1 MANRVFDLEGR
12 VGLQDKDF
20 IAKVKRIRNAN
31 KSLKRD
37 MQIQAGTLKPTKEY
51 RDLEKQIMSAE
62 RALEELNKEKAKQA
76 KAHTQ
81 SAEYKALQKDVAAA
95 EAELSRLTA
104 QQQAWASVGVPHDA
118 KWKKLK
124 NEIAQAKAR
133 VDELKTALA
142 APQESA
148 DWDRITT
155 AIDKAEKEIAQYKA
169 QKAQLEASGAS
180 HESILPYSN
189 VRALRDQIAAVRRA
203 AKGNIFPKKDW
214 DATPISRA
222 FKAVGQRMLQIG
234 NIAWKISAPVRKVFR
249 GAAYDSKVFLKGLGR
264 VGAAIGRVGKKLLSL
279 IPIQKRV
286 GKGFSDISKN
296 AAKMKKGAL
305 AGMGV
310 KGLLRYGAAGA
321 AALYAMRMLRQGME
335 NLVNYDT
342 TTMNSLNML
351 KASLDTLK
359 NALATAFAPIFN
371 AIAPAINALINMLS
385 RAATAVAHFTAA
397 LTGQRSVVVAKKA
410 VSGYSGAAAGAAKN
424 SKKANK
430 AAKEYQKTLLGF
442 DQINK
447 LESNNDTGGAGDGG
461 AGGGG
466 GAGGLGGGMFET
478 VPVENQVSDFVKRL
492 KRAWEKADF
501 YWLGALL
508 ADKLNN
514 ALASIPWDKIKKTAS
529 KIGKSIATFLNG
541 FIETADWKLVGKTL
555 AEGINTAFEAL
566 YAFVKNFKF
575 ASLGKAVANFI
586 TGLFS
591 NVDYGKIAATFG
603 HSLAGVVEFASG
615 FLMNINWQGLPTAIF
630 NALLKMI
637 KSIPWSR
644 IAKAVFTFLGAA
656 IGAAAGLAASIVKML
671 GVAIKKAIKGIGK
684 YFKKQVEKEGGNI
697 PKGILAGIKNGLKNI
712 GSWIKNNIFDP
723 FLKGFKSA
731 FGINSPSK
739 KMKEQGEYLISG
751 LLEGVKGKLNDLLAW
766 FGELPEKIKAE
777 IGEIKIDISGKIG
790 DIVGGV
796 SQKIEASVSLV
807 KSGWSTVKDW
817 VTESAGGAYSKAV
830 GLAKDA
836 WTTIRDWVVANTGS
850 AVTKAIGLA
859 KDFGSGITTIA
870 GWLADKMGG
879 VVNKPIGLLE
889 NFGKGVESVSGWLAN
904 RMGGVVNKPIGLL
917 ENFGKGVET
926 VAGWLSKRMG
936 GGVNKSIGLLASFG
950 RGVSSVA
957 GWLSKRMGG
966 AVNKPIG
973 LIANFGRG
981 VTTVAGWLKNR
992 MGGAVNKTINLLKGT
1007 GGKLWDLVFRKQG
1020 GVFAGGRWHPVQQYA
1035 AGGSPGGGQM
1045 FIAREAGPEL
1055 VGTIGGHTAVMNND
1069 QIVASVADGVA
1080 RAVAAVLGG
1089 QSQDVNVYLEGDAG
1103 QIFRVVRKEAKNY
1116 TVATGLSAFPV

>member
-12 VGLQDKDF
+12 VGLQDKNF
-20 IAKVKRIRNAN
+20 IAKVKRIRDAN
-31 KSLKRD
+31 KSLKRE
-37 MQIQAGTLKPTKEY
+37 MQIQAGTLRPTKEY
-51 RDLEKQIMSAE
+51 QNLETQIRSAE
-62 RALEELNKEKAKQA
+62 KALEDLNKEKAKQA

-118 KWKKLK
+118 KWEKLE

-133 VDELKTALA
+133 VDELKNALA

-148 DWDRITT
+148 DWERITA

-222 FKAVGQRMLQIG
+222 FKAVGQRMLQVG

-264 VGAAIGRVGKKLLSL
+264 VGAAIGRVGKRLLSL

-286 GKGFSDISKN
+286 GKGFSDISKSAN
-296 AAKMKKGAL
+296 KMKKGAL
-305 AGMGV
+305 VGLGV

-321 AALYAMRMLRQGME
+321 AALYAVRMLKQGME

-351 KASLDTLK
+351 KASLDTLR

-371 AIAPAINALINMLS
+371 AIAPAISALIDMLS

-430 AAKEYQKTLLGF
+430 AAKDYQKTLLGF

-466 GAGGLGGGMFET
+466 GGGGLGGNMFET
-478 VPVENQVSDFVKRL
+478 VPVESQVSDFVDRL
-492 KRAWEKADF
+492 KKAWEKADF

-508 ADKLNN
+508 ANKLNK
-514 ALASIPWDKIKKTAS
+514 ALEGIPWSKIKKTAA

-541 FIETADWKLVGKTL
+541 FIETANWKLIGKTL
-555 AEGINTAFEAL
+555 AEGINTVFEGL

-575 ASLGKAVANFI
+575 ASLGKAVAHLI
-586 TGLFS
+586 TGFFS
-591 NVDYGKIAATFG
+591 NVDYGKIAATVG
-603 HSLAGVVEFASG
+603 HSIAGVFEFASG
-615 FLMNINWQGLPTAIF
+615 FLMNIDWKNVPMGVF
-630 NALLKMI
+630 NAIMKMV
-637 KSIPWSR
+637 KAIPWAR
-644 IAKAVFTFLGAA
+644 IARAIFTFLGAA
-656 IGAAAGLAASIVKML
+656 IGAAAGLVAGIGKMI
-671 GVAIKKAIKGIGK
+671 GTAIKKAVKGIGK
-684 YFKKQVEKEGGNI
+684 YFKRQIEKEGGNI
-697 PKGILAGIKNGLKNI
+697 PKGLFAGIKNGLKSI
-712 GSWIKNNIFDP
+712 GSWIKKNIFDP
-723 FLKGFKSA
+723 FIKGFKGA
-731 FGINSPSK
+731 FGISSPSK

-751 LLEGVKGKLNDLLAW
+751 LLEGVKGKLDDLLNW
-766 FGELPEKIKAE
+766 FGDLPKKIKE
-777 IGEIKIDISGKIG
+777 KIG
-790 DIVGGV
+790 DISVNVVGKLSDFAG
-796 SQKIEASVSLV
+796 K
-807 KSGWSTVKDW
+807 TVDM
-817 VTESAGGAYSKAV
+817 
-830 GLAKDA
+830 
-836 WTTIRDWVVANTGS
+836 VANFTSWVKG
-850 AVTKAIGLA
+850 TK
-859 KDFGSGITTIA
+859 FGSTI
-870 GWLADKMGG
+870 GDMVSKFTSWVQGFSVDT
-879 VVNKPIGLLE
+879 
-889 NFGKGVESVSGWLAN
+889 VSGWLAKFTKKEYAGGTGTIDDWLAKFTK
-904 RMGGVVNKPIGLL
+904 REYAGGTSTIGGWLAKFTKRAYTGGVSTIG
-917 ENFGKGVET
+917 
-926 VAGWLSKRMG
+926 GWLAKFTKRAYT
-936 GGVNKSIGLLASFG
+936 GGVSAIGGWLAKFTKRVYTG
-950 RGVSSVA
+950 GVSTIS
-957 GWLSKRMGG
+957 GWL
-966 AVNKPIG
+966 
-973 LIANFGRG
+973 ANFTQR
-981 VTTVAGWLKNR
+981 AY
-992 MGGAVNKTINLLKGT
+992 A
-1007 GGKLWDLVFRKQG
+1007 G
-1020 GVFAGGRWHPVQQYA
+1020 GVSTISGWTAKFTKWIDALKDKWISFKARITGRSNKDGGVYAGGRWHPVQQYA
-1035 AGGSPGGGQM
+1035 GGGSPGGGQV